1 MSYVPG
7 LLGLAFALC
16 IGSTDFISRRPSA
29 KIGYYNTWVYA
40 SLLSSVEMLAVF
52 PFFMGRLDSFLPN
65 LIPLIAISAL
75 QFAAGNLVY
84 RSYLYGAY
92 SIVAPILYAY
102 PAVTVILSV
111 VFLKEQLTGA
121 QLLAL
126 GAVLIGVATLSTKTS
141 SVRSNLAGKGKR
153 SLLPGVST
161 AATATTFFGVSFF
174 GLGAIVPSTGFFLP
188 AVFSS
193 VFSFFAG
200 LALAP
205 AFRINVRP
213 SREKFTMPIALMSLL
228 RSLGIL
234 SFNLGIQSAGSS
246 LSIVTAISSLGA
258 AFVVAYAIATVHERP
273 EPIQAV
279 GIVLSLLGVAS
290 LLYLTY

>member
-1 MSYVPG
+1 
-7 LLGLAFALC
+7 C

-52 PFFMGRLDSFLPN
+52 PFFTGRLDSFLPN

-126 GAVLIGVATLSTKTS
+126 AAVLVGVATLSTKTS
-141 SVRSNLAGKGKR
+141 SVRSNLVGKGKR

-161 AATATTFFGVSFF
+161 AATATTFF

-246 LSIVTAISSLGA
+246 L
-258 AFVVAYAIATVHERP
+258 
-273 EPIQAV
+273 
-279 GIVLSLLGVAS
+279 
-290 LLYLTY
+290 

>member
-7 LLGLAFALC
+7 LLGLAFAFC
-16 IGSTDFISRRPSA
+16 IGSADFISRRSSA
-29 KIGYYNTWVYA
+29 KIGSYNTWVYA
-40 SLLSSVEMLAVF
+40 SLLSSLEMLAVF
-52 PFFMGRLDSFLPN
+52 PSFAGSLDSFLPY
-65 LIPLIAISAL
+65 LAPLIAISAL

-84 RSYLYGAY
+84 RSYLYGIF
-92 SIVAPILYAY
+92 SIVAPIVYAY

-111 VFLKEQLTGA
+111 LFLKELLTGA

-126 GAVLIGVATLSTKTS
+126 VAVLVGVATLSTRTS
-141 SVRSNLAGKGKR
+141 SMRSDLAGKGKR

-161 AATATTFFGVSFF
+161 AVTATIFFGISFF

-200 LALAP
+200 VALAP
-205 AFRINVRP
+205 VFRINVRP
-213 SREKFTMPIALMSLL
+213 SRDKFTKPIALMSIL
-228 RSLGIL
+228 RSFGIL

-258 AFVVAYAIATVHERP
+258 AFVIAYAMATVHERP
-273 EPIQAV
+273 EPIQAA
-279 GIVLSLLGVAS
+279 GIVLSVVGVAA